1 LFYKLS
7 NTYSKKVGACK
18 QCLDLLEV
26 DIDQLV
32 SKYDGEYFPD
42 SKINKGELFRN
53 IMLSGSYSK
62 EQETYMEDMCGGLT
76 RFRDK
81 RTGVEYAAD
90 LVIGWLSEDGLIDYF
105 SNTGQSAVLS
115 GDDRY
120 REFLNPRKIST
131 QADIELRSATGKRK
145 LEYMNDWTDTWIKWN
160 HLDLRENKYLKLVD
174 EKAIFLGISP
184 LSQEALVIDIGN
196 EKTKTNWV
204 RIDSH
209 WPYGGKPAWQLKN
222 PKALMKPINESFKK
236 IVDILMFTG

>member
-1 LFYKLS
+1 MNPQYQAKLD
-7 NTYSKKVGACK
+7 ACK
-18 QCLDLLEV
+18 LCFDLLDA
-26 DIDQLV
+26 DIYQLV
-32 SKYDGEYFPD
+32 SRYDGEYFPD

-53 IMLSGSYSK
+53 IMINGSYTAA
-62 EQETYMEDMCGGLT
+62 QETYMESMCGGLT
-76 RFRDK
+76 RFRDR
-81 RTGVEYAAD
+81 RTGVEYATD
-90 LVIGWLSEDGLIDYF
+90 LVIGWISEDGLLDYF
-105 SNTGQSAVLS
+105 LNTGQTAVLS

-131 QADIELRSATGKRK
+131 QADIELSSARGKRK
-145 LEYMNDWTDTWIKWN
+145 LEYMNDWTNTWKKRN
-160 HLDLRENKYLKLVD
+160 HLDLRENKYLRLVD

-222 PKALMKPINESFKK
+222 PKALMMPIDESFKK
-236 IVDILMFTG
+236 IVDILMLPG